1 MPIVPLALASLQG
14 RWTRSL
20 LSWSD
25 GRLDDSSV
33 VTWLQGPTLYAD
45 LRQPRPVAYERAAA
59 PPLRA
64 LSLAEVLSLAD
75 QEGFAGTLVP
85 HPDASFEWQR
95 QIDFQP
101 YSGRADRGF
110 LKPVGSMMVETGYA
124 DSYTEHWHR
133 SDRTNVPCAAVALQA
148 LGTGCLAL
156 IVRAG
161 RDFMFA
167 RDRATT
173 LSAGHLRDHIAKAV
187 SLEAAQDLVDCEIS
201 LGALT
206 TDGWRIDRSTLPH
219 RVGRL
224 LAPQI
229 ASWGLA
235 TADADPWGRP
245 IMRRW
250 AITAQDA
257 GFAVE

>member
-1 MPIVPLALASLQG
+1 MPIVPLTLASLQG
-14 RWTRSL
+14 HWTRSL
-20 LSWSD
+20 LSWPD

-33 VTWLQGPTLYAD
+33 VTWLQGPTRYAD
-45 LRQPRPVAYERAAA
+45 LRQPRSIASVMTAA

-64 LSLAEVLSLAD
+64 LTLAQVLRLTD

-101 YSGRADRGF
+101 HAGRVDRGF
-110 LKPVGSMMVETGYA
+110 LEDVGSMMVETGFA
-124 DSYTEHWHR
+124 DSYTENWHR
-133 SDRTNVPCAAVALQA
+133 SDRTNGPCAALALQA
-148 LGTGCLAL
+148 LGDGCAAS
-156 IVRAG
+156 IVRVG
-161 RDFMFA
+161 RTFMVA

-173 LSAGHLRDHIAKAV
+173 LSEGHLRDHVAKAA

-201 LGALT
+201 FGT
-206 TDGWRIDRSTLPH
+206 VTNDGWRIDRSTLPH

-229 ASWGLA
+229 TRWGLS
-235 TADADPWGRP
+235 TADVDPWGRP
-245 IMRRW
+245 IVRRW
-250 AITAQDA
+250 TITAEDG